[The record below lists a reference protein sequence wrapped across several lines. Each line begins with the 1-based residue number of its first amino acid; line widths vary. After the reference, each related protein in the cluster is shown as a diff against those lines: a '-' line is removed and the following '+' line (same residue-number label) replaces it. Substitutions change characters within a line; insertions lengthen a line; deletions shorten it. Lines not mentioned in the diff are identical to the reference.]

1 MTCYSFPT
9 RRGFTLLELLG
20 VISIM
25 VVLIGLLL
33 PAVQQAREAARRI
46 TCSSN
51 LAQQGLALQHFE
63 SGFKFFPAGAEAG
76 TLHSWS
82 TQLLPYLEQRGLHE
96 RIDFKVAWDTDQNAA
111 WTRQRLS
118 VFACPS
124 SWKNYAGSTDYCGIS
139 GSSHNATG
147 DVGRNG
153 ILFPLDR
160 GERPIAISSIV
171 DGTSNTIAIAE
182 AVAVGENNYGFWSCG
197 ANCLGHDEGSI
208 NNRSGSLDEIAS
220 LHPGGANAV
229 FADGSVHFL
238 SETLSLDIVAALC
251 TRNNQTVVSGL

>member
-1 MTCYSFPT
+1 M
-9 RRGFTLLELLG
+9 LLNPNSPWTDLTGTTWSHLHSG
-20 VISIM
+20 NSDRLAV
-25 VVLIGLLL
+25 

-63 SGFKFFPAGAEAG
+63 STFKFFPAGAEAD

-82 TQLLPYLEQRGLHE
+82 TQILPYLEQGVLHE
-96 RIDFKVAWDTDQNAA
+96 RIDFKVAWDTPKNTA
-111 WTRQRLS
+111 WTRQNLS
-118 VFACPS
+118 VFTCPS
-124 SWKNYAGSTDYCGIS
+124 SWKNYAGSTDYGGIS
-139 GSSHNATG
+139 GSSHKASG

-160 GERPIAISSIV
+160 GERPIAISSIT
-171 DGTSNTIAIAE
+171 DGASNTIAIAE
-182 AVAVGENNYGFWSCG
+182 AVAVGEDNYGFWSCG

-208 NNRSGSLDEIAS
+208 NNRRGSLDEIAS

-229 FADGSVHFL
+229 FADGSVRFL
-238 SETLSLDIVAALC
+238 SETLSLDIVGALC
-251 TRNNQTVVSGL
+251 TRNNQEVVSGF